1 MSIKIL
7 VRQLQHIHP
16 QPVQPLN
23 ATSNKIL
30 KYKKAYQIIE
40 YWYKQL
46 ITKKLQVLIFTFS
59 PPPLFFCSN
68 VWAFNRRLISNTFT
82 MIGLGFAYA
91 LLMTAN
97 TKNLHLPYL

>member
-40 YWYKQL
+40 Y
-46 ITKKLQVLIFTFS
+46 
-59 PPPLFFCSN
+59 
-68 VWAFNRRLISNTFT
+68 
-82 MIGLGFAYA
+82 
-91 LLMTAN
+91 
-97 TKNLHLPYL
+97 